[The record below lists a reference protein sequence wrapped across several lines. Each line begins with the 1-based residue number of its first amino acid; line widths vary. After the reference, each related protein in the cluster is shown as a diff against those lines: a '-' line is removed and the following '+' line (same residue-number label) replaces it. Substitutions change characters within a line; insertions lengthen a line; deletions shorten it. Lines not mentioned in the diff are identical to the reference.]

1 MVIIN
6 GEIPKWLKGSLI
18 RVGSGLLEVGPDRY
32 NHVFDG
38 LALMHK
44 FCFEDGRVTYR
55 NRFLRSDSY
64 KKNMKANRIVVTE
77 FATPGIPDPCKTIFQ
92 RFASLFSLD
101 DLTDNDLVN
110 IILYADEA
118 YACSESNCIWR
129 IDPDTLESLQKTIA
143 FLNFNL
149 DSLQVK
155 LNRFVPV
162 NAATA
167 HAHEDTDGTVY
178 NVGST
183 FGYSCSYNILKFP
196 PKRKEVTERWLNL
209 DLKQGSCLFRNH
221 RATCSSVLRLE
232 QRYKKSDNGFQNAS
246 LICKIPSTKTL
257 GISYHHSFGMSENY
271 FIFVEQPLYLSI
283 PRLMWSH
290 FVAGTYADA
299 MYWDDDRPT
308 RFHVVRRSDNQLLD
322 TVYVSKRFSWRSGQD
337 LVHQSSG
344 GSFQQPPSIPNLS
357 CREARGFILPLNVDE
372 KKGDDEN
379 LITLSNSE
387 ATAVQ
392 QSDGSIYLKPEILT
406 ASEPWSPELPR
417 INYDYNG
424 RKYKYFYAM
433 ARNDTLERTHLI
445 KVDVTAQK
453 TISWNDQAEDSGILI
468 ASLLFQTDETKV
480 AMVVLDARTMKEI
493 GRVTFKTESSVPGD
507 FHGTFIPKN

>member
-1 MVIIN
+1 MA
-6 GEIPKWLKGSLI
+6 KF
-18 RVGSGLLEVGPDRY
+18 RSG
-32 NHVFDG
+32 
-38 LALMHK
+38 
-44 FCFEDGRVTYR
+44 
-55 NRFLRSDSY
+55 NRS
-64 KKNMKANRIVVTE
+64 
-77 FATPGIPDPCKTIFQ
+77 
-92 RFASLFSLD
+92 
-101 DLTDNDLVN
+101 
-110 IILYADEA
+110 
-118 YACSESNCIWR
+118 
-129 IDPDTLESLQKTIA
+129 
-143 FLNFNL
+143 
-149 DSLQVK
+149 
-155 LNRFVPV
+155 
-162 NAATA
+162 
-167 HAHEDTDGTVY
+167 
-178 NVGST
+178 
-183 FGYSCSYNILKFP
+183 
-196 PKRKEVTERWLNL
+196 
-209 DLKQGSCLFRNH
+209 SCLFMNH
-221 RATCSSVLRLE
+221 RATCYAVLRLE

-322 TVYVSKRFSWRSGQD
+322 TVYVSKGFFVFHHINAYEEDNHLIVDMCVYEQGEVVKTLYIKALED
-337 LVHQSSG
+337 LFNNPKKYSEPFVS
-344 GSFQQPPSIPNLS
+344 
-357 CREARGFILPLNVDE
+357 RGKRFILPLNMDE
-372 KKGDDEN
+372 KKKDDEN
-379 LITLSNSE
+379 LITLSNTE

-392 QSDGSIYLKPEILT
+392 QPDGSIYLKPEILT

-433 ARNDTLERTHLI
+433 ARNETLERTHLI
-445 KVDVTAQK
+445 KVDVTTQK
-453 TISWNDQAEDSGILI
+453 TISWSEKGAIPSEPVFISESGLDDQAEDSGILI

-507 FHGTFIPKN
+507 FHGTFIPRTNSATKTCCQNLCVCVRPLNRLVNLSALRNLFYI